1 MDDVGQILVFIS
13 VTIYVVGSVSYS
25 FDMWPP
31 WGGPAGVTHHMAGSR
46 EGAAGGP
53 RPPVRPQP
61 PDAPPPPVV
70 WEWIDAEKF
79 PALLQH
85 PSATTTSRF
94 PSKKNGDFPH
104 FLACGTES

>member
-1 MDDVGQILVFIS
+1 MYRFLRDVGQILVFIS
-13 VTIYVVGSVSYS
+13 VTNYVVGSVSYS

-61 PDAPPPPVV
+61 PGAPHHLEHPL
-70 WEWIDAEKF
+70 DTRKNHS
-79 PALLQH
+79 LLV
-85 PSATTTSRF
+85 
-94 PSKKNGDFPH
+94 
-104 FLACGTES
+104 